1 MIEVNSFAE
10 LRTTVPPKS
19 GEVASL
25 KRYYDKDSSFR
36 GGADF
41 VGFLSTT
48 PLKDDG
54 GTVAVG
60 NGFYWKRTIND
71 PAEVNILHFGAKGDG
86 VTDDTDAFR
95 RMLTWTQT
103 YNTYAK
109 AIPVRFPGGRFLI
122 SPIDL
127 SDTELSF
134 FGLSGDD
141 MEQGSSPRT
150 TIVSDKS
157 ANPVFKVMAR
167 RIAIQGIAWHG
178 QANADISAKTTIR
191 PEQCS
196 NVQPF
201 FENTITGGQV
211 VNIYCFKSQSSGGP
225 SSNCR
230 IRSTVSSIRSTP
242 LTRLPGCSMWAG
254 QMQRKGTGTTQPRLS
269 CAIPTS
275 SRATVMQSSTCR
287 A

>member
-86 VTDDTDAFR
+86 VTDDTEAFK
-95 RMLTWTQT
+95 RMLAWTQS
-103 YNTYAK
+103 YNAYAK
-109 AIPVRFPGGRFLI
+109 AIPVRFPGAA
-122 SPIDL
+122 S
-127 SDTELSF
+127 
-134 FGLSGDD
+134 
-141 MEQGSSPRT
+141 
-150 TIVSDKS
+150 
-157 ANPVFKVMAR
+157 
-167 RIAIQGIAWHG
+167 
-178 QANADISAKTTIR
+178 
-191 PEQCS
+191 
-196 NVQPF
+196 
-201 FENTITGGQV
+201 
-211 VNIYCFKSQSSGGP
+211 
-225 SSNCR
+225 
-230 IRSTVSSIRSTP
+230 
-242 LTRLPGCSMWAG
+242 
-254 QMQRKGTGTTQPRLS
+254 
-269 CAIPTS
+269 
-275 SRATVMQSSTCR
+275 
-287 A
+287 

>member
-103 YNTYAK
+103 YNTYA
-109 AIPVRFPGGRFLI
+109 
-122 SPIDL
+122 
-127 SDTELSF
+127 
-134 FGLSGDD
+134 
-141 MEQGSSPRT
+141 
-150 TIVSDKS
+150 
-157 ANPVFKVMAR
+157 
-167 RIAIQGIAWHG
+167 
-178 QANADISAKTTIR
+178 
-191 PEQCS
+191 
-196 NVQPF
+196 
-201 FENTITGGQV
+201 
-211 VNIYCFKSQSSGGP
+211 
-225 SSNCR
+225 
-230 IRSTVSSIRSTP
+230 
-242 LTRLPGCSMWAG
+242 
-254 QMQRKGTGTTQPRLS
+254 
-269 CAIPTS
+269 
-275 SRATVMQSSTCR
+275 
-287 A
+287 